1 MKYKNSQQFV
11 TSELREKSSLNN
23 VLSELEREDEEPLS
37 IKSLSSTFLGI
48 IMAFLVISLPM
59 ISIFLG
65 RPLSHE
71 NEMNINQLVKK
82 DGS

>member
-1 MKYKNSQQFV
+1 MKYTNSQQFV

-23 VLSELEREDEEPLS
+23 VSSELEREDEEPLS

>member
-1 MKYKNSQQFV
+1 MKYTNSQQFV

>member
-1 MKYKNSQQFV
+1 MKYTNSQQFV

-71 NEMNINQLVKK
+71 NEINTNQLVKK